1 MANRWAPLAAVTDD
15 PKPQRPSK
23 KHPAPAAS
31 AGSANVSNAPGV
43 PPAAINPAAAAA
55 FPAPATRAPPSA
67 DFPSL
72 PGAPPPVAPNRAQSG
87 AAAQM
92 SQRVAPPT
100 QPKLDPNDANWGYL
114 SSERQK
120 DKVCCAFSTLLFGI
134 NCVGSAA
141 QHWRSFKKRFRGAGT
156 LK

>member
-1 MANRWAPLAAVTDD
+1 MANRWAPLAVTDD

-31 AGSANVSNAPGV
+31 ANTANASNATGV
-43 PPAAINPAAAAA
+43 PPAAINTAAAAA
-55 FPAPATRAPPSA
+55 FPAPTTRAPPSA

-72 PGAPPPVAPNRAQSG
+72 PGAPAPIAQNRAQSG
-87 AAAQM
+87 AAAQA
-92 SQRVAPPT
+92 SQRVAPLI

-120 DKVCCAFSTLLFGI
+120 DKVRCSFSKLPFGI
-134 NCVGSAA
+134 DCPGSVA
-141 QHWRSFKKRFRGAGT
+141 QHGRSFEKRVGGAGT